1 VPSNR
6 SRLASSGDDDVDDY
20 DDDVDDEYDDDD
32 YDDDDEYDDDDRF
45 SSRRSRGSPD
55 CSSSY

>member
-1 VPSNR
+1 MDDYDEEY
-6 SRLASSGDDDVDDY
+6 DDDVDDY
-20 DDDVDDEYDDDD
+20 DDEYDDDV
-32 YDDDDEYDDDDRF
+32 DDYDDDDRF

>member
-1 VPSNR
+1 
-6 SRLASSGDDDVDDY
+6 VDDY

-32 YDDDDEYDDDDRF
+32 YDDDDDYNDDDDRF